1 VEKLLHM
8 ARQAVFIRY
17 VLISAGALAVDLG
30 LFLVGLNLGVN
41 SVVASATGYIS
52 GILAHWMLSSRTIFQ
67 DRVADRGTIDRTKQ
81 KFMFTMSATL
91 GLGVTIIIV
100 ALGEMIS
107 AEPRV
112 TKLFAVAASFLL
124 TFALRNSLIF
134 RKA

>member
-1 VEKLLHM
+1 M

-17 VLISAGALAVDLG
+17 VVISAGALAVDLG
-30 LFLVGLNLGVN
+30 IFLIALNLGVN
-41 SVVASATGYIS
+41 SVLASATGYIC
-52 GILAHWMLSSRTIFQ
+52 GILAHWILSSRTIFQ
-67 DRVADRGTIDRTKQ
+67 DRVAERGTTDRTKQ

-91 GLGVTIIIV
+91 GLAVTICIV

-107 AEPRV
+107 VEPRI
-112 TKLFAVAASFLL
+112 TKLFAVALSFLL